1 MVKNNNVYSIL
12 IIFFIFIAIKK
23 TYDIIIDYKY
33 PTYEYIEKADPSQKY
48 LFTIRNLFSLSSI
61 VFILYIIC
69 FFKLNSFIFI
79 ILILFFIQNI
89 MYFLIDKRYIYNFVD
104 KENLNMN
111 VIILIDKV
119 FNGSLNLI
127 VALYAFYVLINIF
140 RRT

>member
-23 TYDIIIDYKY
+23 TYDIFIDYKY
-33 PTYEYIEKADPSQKY
+33 PTYEYIEKADSSQQY

-61 VFILYIIC
+61 VFILYIIY
-69 FFKLNSFIFI
+69 FFKLNTFIFT

-111 VIILIDKV
+111 LIILIDKV

-127 VALYAFYVLINIF
+127 VGLYAFYVLINIF
-140 RRT
+140 RKT